1 MSTITLY
8 KNTKLDL
15 HKNYAIDDIE
25 TYLSNKI
32 SMTTQSTFQY
42 QRYELHKFIKANM
55 TQANQGN
62 AATADKYDY
71 MKVSDGD
78 NVYYYF
84 IVRMSQK
91 AQKTIEFEC
100 HMDVLNTFHYSNSVG
115 NKNYTLTDRTLV
127 TREHKNRFRAKTGSG
142 LQDLTEE
149 EKRYVNDS
157 FDGGYDGDE
166 DSPVYFVGYA
176 GDIVNYVRRNGW
188 FAMFYTYDYYGGA
201 SNVYA
206 IELYIG
212 DTLRNTGAQV
222 QFNNDAIYINDE
234 YGDDIDSIY
243 WNNISA
249 DTPIGLRFKSHAN
262 VDASDW
268 HITCLDE
275 DDHQYWDY
283 FYPNG
288 IYEPIIVDKK
298 IVSSVT
304 ELYRII
310 DKYHEGIEA
319 ITFKES
325 EKTLYDLDGD
335 NNWYVVYSSSNSV
348 TSSPDAT
355 ASKYINPVEVGFYS
369 DAGYQLVSQA
379 AIIRR
384 YYATEVP
391 QYANTEEFLIIT
403 KEMLGANGYIEVAGT
418 QYHASNLGN
427 DWQESYCIE
436 KVRNNDMVFR
446 RFGRIA
452 RAEGQFFTRQWIEVI
467 AENFAYVDFYDVNYI
482 DLYCGWNLA
491 TSESV
496 KSASIPINSGTSTT
510 TFTSPAFNELDLTD
524 PKLIKIIN
532 FPYAPIETIVGA
544 REFSYLPENMVQG
557 NNCLALNKPQKS
569 QFLRRLDFEDS
580 SPFTNLKVQG
590 NLYLS
595 ARTER
600 NIKYESK
607 LFQSDYFI
615 PKFVYDSFAFQF
627 RLEDMDLTHYIDNQ
641 SSHFY
646 VDYACSNNIQSKFL
660 FKFNQYVCDREVQDY
675 NDVLIIDRNNEK
687 ALYTNAY
694 INYIKAGGF
703 RFDSK
708 NADSQKLANGLT
720 IAFSTIGAIAS
731 FVSTPV
737 TGVKGIAGGIGLAIS
752 AASKTIS
759 SIMSAQ
765 QNDRAIAQKML
776 QLNNQSTNVSTS
788 EDIDLL
794 KIYSNNKAKICYYKI
809 SSYLEDALWDL
820 FHFFGYKCNDYKIP
834 DVSTRC
840 NFNFVQAEI
849 VFDEFNFN
857 EDIAEEIMRKWSEGV
872 TFFHK
877 RENET
882 QKYDIEQQYE
892 NFETSLLED

>member
-1 MSTITLY
+1 MATITLY
-8 KNTKLDL
+8 KNTKLDG
-15 HKNYAIDDIE
+15 HKNYVIDDIE
-25 TYLSNKI
+25 TYLTDKI
-32 SMTTQSTFQY
+32 GYTSQNTFQY
-42 QRYELHKFIKANM
+42 QRYELNKFIKMNLP
-55 TQANQGN
+55 QKDQGN
-62 AATADKYDY
+62 AATSDKYDY
-71 MKVSDGD
+71 LKIVDGD

-84 IVRMSQK
+84 IVRISQK
-91 AQKTIEFEC
+91 AQNTIEFEC
-100 HMDVLNTFHYSNSVG
+100 HMDTLNTFHYSDSVG

-127 TREHKNRFRAKTGSG
+127 TREHKNRFRVKTGAG
-142 LQDLTEE
+142 LTPLTELE
-149 EKRYVNDS
+149 LTAVETA
-157 FDGGYDGDE
+157 FDGGYDGE
-166 DSPVYFVGYA
+166 EESPIYFIGYA
-176 GDIVNYVRRNGW
+176 GDIANYVRQNGW
-188 FAMFYTYDYYGGA
+188 FGMFLTYQLGANPEIYG
-201 SNVYA
+201 

-212 DTLRNTGAQV
+212 NQLENSCAQIIFGDS
-222 QFNNDAIYINDE
+222 QIELDDE
-234 YGDDIDSIY
+234 NGDDIEFISWDSLV
-243 WNNISA
+243 NANA
-249 DTPIGLRFKSHAN
+249 LIGLRFRGTADTDTTNWGSR
-262 VDASDW
+262 S
-268 HITCLDE
+268 LDV
-275 DDHQYWDY
+275 DDHQYYDY
-283 FYPNG
+283 FFPYADC
-288 IYEPIIVDKK
+288 IVTQK

-304 ELYRII
+304 ELYRKI

-319 ITFKES
+319 VTFKNN

-335 NNWYVVYSSSNSV
+335 NNWYVVYSSANSV
-348 TSSPDAT
+348 TTNPSDT
-355 ASKYINPVEVGFYS
+355 ASKYVNPVEVGFFS
-369 DAGYQLVSQA
+369 DAGYSLTTSTP
-379 AIIRR
+379 IIRR

-391 QYANTEEFLIIT
+391 QYADTEEFLIIT
-403 KEMLGANGYIEVAGT
+403 KEMLGATGYIEVGGT
-418 QYHASNLGN
+418 KYYASDLGN
-427 DWQESYCIE
+427 DWQESFCLE
-436 KVRNNDMVFR
+436 KVNNTDMVFR

-452 RAEGQFFTRQWIEVI
+452 RAEGQFFTRQWLQVI
-467 AENFAYVDFYDVNYI
+467 AQNFSYVDFYDVNYI

-496 KSASIPINSGTSTT
+496 KSATIPINSGTNTT

-524 PKLIKIIN
+524 SKLIKIIN
-532 FPYAPIETIVGA
+532 FPYAPLEEIVGA
-544 REFSYLPENMVQG
+544 REFPYLPENMVQG
-557 NNCLALNKPQKS
+557 NNCIALNKPQKS

-580 SPFTNLKVQG
+580 SPFTNLKVDG
-590 NLYLS
+590 AISIS
-595 ARTER
+595 AREAR
-600 NIKYESK
+600 NKKYESK
-607 LFQSDYFI
+607 LFHSDYFT

-627 RLEDMDLTHYIDNQ
+627 RLEDMDIEFYITNQ

-720 IAFSTIGAIAS
+720 IAFSTLGSIAS

-752 AASKTIS
+752 AASKTIT
-759 SIMSAQ
+759 SIISAQ

-788 EDIDLL
+788 EDVDLL
-794 KIYSNNKAKICYYKI
+794 KIYSSNKAKICYYKV
-809 SSYLEDALWDL
+809 SEYLEIALWDL
-820 FHFFGYKCNDYKIP
+820 FHFFGYKTNEYKIP
-834 DVSTRC
+834 NVKTRC

-857 EDIAEEIMRKWSEGV
+857 EDIANEIMEKWSQGV

-877 RENET
+877 QNESV
-882 QKYDIEQQYE
+882 KYDIEQQYE